1 MLASHEAE
9 ARAIKWMPWVESLI
23 VKAARDGFHHTWI
36 QLWCMSYA
44 FRNHAYLVETFKFI
58 QQFLNI
64 RGYETSF
71 DADSEIPMIR
81 VSWPSREMERKRE
94 KLSC

>member
-1 MLASHEAE
+1 MF
-9 ARAIKWMPWVESLI
+9 
-23 VKAARDGFHHTWI
+23 RDH
-36 QLWCMSYA
+36 A
-44 FRNHAYLVETFKFI
+44 FLVETFKFI

-71 DADSEIPMIR
+71 DTDSEIPMLR
-81 VSWPSREMERKRE
+81 VAWPSRERERERE